1 MINTDCVD
9 VCDNNYQFWYVVSQV
24 QVEANQVEIQV
35 FRQVRKLTWAQ
46 VRYQV
51 THKVIDQVWY
61 D

>member
-9 VCDNNYQFWYVVSQV
+9 VYDNNYQFWYVVSQV
-24 QVEANQVEIQV
+24 KVEANQVEIQV

-51 THKVIDQVWY
+51 THKVIDQVFK
-61 D
+61 